1 MASRMARAVA
11 VRKAGVALVL
21 WRVARWRGYLLTGD
35 PTVSHS
41 LASGSVSLH
50 PQVSALLS
58 RHAPRAAPLIVT
70 AFGDAIAPRRS
81 QVWMADLIALCA
93 LVGISA
99 TLVRTAVSR
108 LVAAGRL
115 EGVKDGRRSAY
126 GLTPAARAE
135 FDAAEVLIYGPV
147 PAFDWC
153 LVPLADEGQANALE
167 ARGFSRLRGGM
178 LIGPGPA
185 VDDVLAFAMT
195 PVQGHGQLPD
205 LAAQAW
211 PARMPTLIGYIT
223 LFMLVVC
230 FGGWSVTTT
239 ITGAIIA
246 SGKIE
251 VAQNRQIVQHPD
263 GGVVEAI
270 NVVEGQAVKAGDTLI
285 RLAGDAVKSD
295 LRIVK
300 AQLIE
305 VAARHDRLVAERD
318 NNATVT
324 FRPKVLA
331 AALENPAT
339 AEQVEGQRNLFQ
351 ARTE

>member
-1 MASRMARAVA
+1 MARAVA
-11 VRKAGVALVL
+11 ARKAGVALVL
-21 WRVARWRGYLLTGD
+21 WRVARWRGCLLTGD

-41 LASGSVSLH
+41 LASGSASLH

-93 LVGISA
+93 LVGISD

-167 ARGFSRLRGGM
+167 ARGFARLRGGM

-185 VDDVLAFAMT
+185 GDDVLAFAMT

-211 PARMPTLIGYIT
+211 PLAHWAQGYEGFIAT
-223 LFMLVVC
+223 HTGLL
-230 FGGWSVTTT
+230 GVTD
-239 ITGAIIA
+239 ALDPA
-246 SGKIE
+246 S
-251 VAQNRQIVQHPD
+251 A
-263 GGVVEAI
+263 
-270 NVVEGQAVKAGDTLI
+270 
-285 RLAGDAVKSD
+285 
-295 LRIVK
+295 
-300 AQLIE
+300 
-305 VAARHDRLVAERD
+305 VAARLLIVDAWRAVRLNDVGLPPSALPHGWPRDRAQGLFLDLYQALQTRSEPWLDESLGGPGDRRQPD
-318 NNATVT
+318 GRRSALCAASRASI
-324 FRPKVLA
+324 FR
-331 AALENPAT
+331 
-339 AEQVEGQRNLFQ
+339 
-351 ARTE
+351 